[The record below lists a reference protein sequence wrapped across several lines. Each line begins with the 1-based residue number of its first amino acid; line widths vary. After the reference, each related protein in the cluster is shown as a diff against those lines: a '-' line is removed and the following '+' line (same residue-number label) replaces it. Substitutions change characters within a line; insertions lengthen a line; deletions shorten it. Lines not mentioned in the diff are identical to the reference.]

1 MIEMT
6 IKHKIL
12 LKYIKD
18 LSVETPDAES
28 VISARENIS
37 KYSLKL
43 DLTSKPLKNKMIEV
57 NTKLTYQDK
66 INKKKTY
73 FEMTYATIVRIEEE
87 KINPEEIKKFILCD
101 LQIQIYPGIEKTF
114 IEILKLSGFPDIK
127 LKSNV
132 DFNKLYGLRKN

>member
-1 MIEMT
+1 MT

-12 LKYIKD
+12 LNYIKD

-28 VISARENIS
+28 LISARENIS

-43 DLTSKPLKNKMIEV
+43 DLTSKALKNKMIEV

-73 FEMTYATIVRIEEE
+73 FEMIYATVVKIDEENP
-87 KINPEEIKKFILCD
+87 NPEEIKKFILCD
-101 LQIQIYPGIEKTF
+101 LQIQIYPQIERTF
-114 IEILKLSGFPDIK
+114 VEMLKLSGFPDIK
-127 LKSNV
+127 LKSKI
-132 DFNKLYGLRKN
+132 DFNKLYSERKN